1 MQIAAGA
8 VRAYYLRDVAN
19 TIDLSRLRTLGGQGL
34 APADIP
40 LRPHTSGAY
49 IRLEVPP
56 LVGRLADARVDDL
69 ECTVRLKLFD
79 YGIVA
84 VRLSFDAAGSW
95 EDAAALA
102 ERVRSDEAIARYAQ
116 GEIDRIC
123 SELGQALVEPH
134 AGLVEDYFV
143 IDVERF
149 AEPVQAD
156 DLLRSH
162 SAQLARIL
170 LGESQPLS
178 ASEVEES
185 LRVRF
190 SYFPDDLTIVQW
202 DTAFVYDRRESSD
215 AIQDILEFA
224 NSQLLELRSYDSLL
238 DSELDSI
245 YRLRAGRSTGSLLS
259 RREAAGLRQVI
270 VDVLELLDRSSNA
283 LKVVG
288 DAYYARVYHAAAAR
302 LGLAD
307 WQKQIDT
314 KLKSVDDMYRF
325 VMDQSHDRRNAFL
338 ELIVI
343 VLIAMELI
351 VGIATLVRH

>member
-1 MQIAAGA
+1 
-8 VRAYYLRDVAN
+8 
-19 TIDLSRLRTLGGQGL
+19 
-34 APADIP
+34 
-40 LRPHTSGAY
+40 
-49 IRLEVPP
+49 
-56 LVGRLADARVDDL
+56 
-69 ECTVRLKLFD
+69 
-79 YGIVA
+79 
-84 VRLSFDAAGSW
+84 
-95 EDAAALA
+95 
-102 ERVRSDEAIARYAQ
+102 
-116 GEIDRIC
+116 
-123 SELGQALVEPH
+123 
-134 AGLVEDYFV
+134 
-143 IDVERF
+143 
-149 AEPVQAD
+149 
-156 DLLRSH
+156 
-162 SAQLARIL
+162 
-170 LGESQPLS
+170 
-178 ASEVEES
+178 
-185 LRVRF
+185 
-190 SYFPDDLTIVQW
+190 
-202 DTAFVYDRRESSD
+202 
-215 AIQDILEFA
+215 
-224 NSQLLELRSYDSLL
+224 LELRSYDSLL